1 MRGILS
7 HWQELSSVKVLT
19 TGNEQVLYLQRLSV
33 NSETLEEGFELANI
47 GKNTS
52 SSQKNDKLIG
62 LSYLREGTGDFI
74 VGLSGG
80 GCLYRM
86 KREGNEESC
95 VSLTT
100 QKTIGYICRYCL
112 AQFLGKIDLDRH
124 IGRLHIGPV
133 VCPMCSNTMQDVAEL
148 NAHKINCFL

>member
-1 MRGILS
+1 MTGILS

-62 LSYLREGTGDFI
+62 LSYLREGTGDFMI
-74 VGLSGG
+74 GLSGG

-100 QKTIGYICRYCL
+100 QKTIG
-112 AQFLGKIDLDRH
+112 
-124 IGRLHIGPV
+124 
-133 VCPMCSNTMQDVAEL
+133 
-148 NAHKINCFL
+148 